1 MVNNLT
7 EGNPTKKIMSLV
19 FSMLAASLMSYIYSI
34 TDSIMVGKFVSPDAL
49 GAISAS
55 SPLNNLLANISSM
68 TISGFCIIAGQVFGM
83 GDERKLRKLSAN
95 ILYATGMIIALIT
108 VVSLIILRPCLEWM
122 ETPPAF
128 LAMANEY
135 MLIIIFA
142 RVFSLFSGLCSG
154 LMRSL
159 GDSKTTLYVSLV
171 TGFANVC
178 FNYLF
183 LAIIPLGIAGAAW
196 GTFCSCLLGI
206 VIYLYLMEKKMK
218 ILRFGKEEASIS
230 LPLVKKLFAVGIPL
244 GLQTSVVSV
253 GAIILQSAV
262 NSHGETVVTGIAVG
276 SKLLTLFWMIFESI
290 ETALVYFCAQNL
302 GASRPDRIRQG
313 TRNVL
318 WMQFCIGV
326 FCFVVSLFAGEYVHM
341 CFVGKD
347 EELLTA
353 AGNYLLSQ
361 IIFFPFMVTLSTWRG
376 AVKGCGASV
385 PSLCC
390 GIIELIVRIVVSG
403 VFSDNLAIL
412 FMAGPVA
419 WVCTSVF
426 LGILY
431 PRIFKKVSAHF

>member
-1 MVNNLT
+1 MVSNLT

-19 FSMLAASLMSYIYSI
+19 FSMLAASLMSYIYNI

-55 SPLNNLLANISSM
+55 SPLNILLANISAM

-83 GDERKLRKLSAN
+83 GDERQLRKLSAN
-95 ILYATGMIIALIT
+95 ILYTSGMVIVFIT
-108 VVSLIILRPCLEWM
+108 VVSVMVLRPCLELM
-122 ETPPAF
+122 GTPPAF
-128 LAMANEY
+128 LEMANEY
-135 MLIIIFA
+135 MMIIVFA
-142 RVFSLFSGLCSG
+142 RIFSLFSGLCSG
-154 LMRSL
+154 MMRAL
-159 GDSKTTLYVSLV
+159 GDSKTTLYVSLA

-183 LAIIPLGIAGAAW
+183 LSVIPLGIAGAAW
-196 GTFCSCLLGI
+196 GTFCSCALGMM
-206 VIYLYLMEKKMK
+206 IYLYLMVKKMK
-218 ILRFGKEEASIS
+218 LLHFGREEA
-230 LPLVKKLFAVGIPL
+230 PMNFHLVGKLLARGIPL
-244 GLQTSVVSV
+244 GLQSSVVSV

-290 ETALVYFCAQNL
+290 ETALLYFCAQNL
-302 GASRPDRIRQG
+302 GAGRSDRIRQG

-318 WMQFCIGV
+318 VIQLGIGLACFLIAV
-326 FCFVVSLFAGEYVHM
+326 FGGKYVHM
-341 CFVGKD
+341 CFVGRD
-347 EELLTA
+347 EELLSV
-353 AGNYLLSQ
+353 AGNYLFSQ
-361 IIFFPFMVTLSTWRG
+361 IVFFPFMVTLSTWRG

-390 GIIELIVRIVVSG
+390 GVIELVVRIVVS
-403 VFSDNLAIL
+403 VRFSESLPVL

-419 WVCTSVF
+419 WICTTVF

-431 PRIFKKVSAHF
+431 PKILKRIN